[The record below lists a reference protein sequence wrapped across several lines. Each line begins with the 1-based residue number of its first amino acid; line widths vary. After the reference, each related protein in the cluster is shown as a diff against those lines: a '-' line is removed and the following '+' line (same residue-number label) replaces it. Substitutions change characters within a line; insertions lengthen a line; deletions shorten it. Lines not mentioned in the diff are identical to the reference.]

1 VRTRGE
7 VLDSRIRSS
16 IDAGAELRSA
26 ITRARSLAAG
36 S

>member
-16 IDAGAELRSA
+16 IDAGAEL
-26 ITRARSLAAG
+26 TRARSLAAG